1 MLREHQRRIGAT
13 LILLFAVRALHRLP
27 IPGVNHSALGAW
39 FRQVDG
45 MPSWDALRAVGGLGI
60 WPYIIASAVIVLVR
74 FARRRHTDDAPDP
87 GIERQTLLLAG
98 AIATAL
104 AYSRALMLEGLSSGD
119 VLSGIVLHPGL
130 GWRLL
135 FTVTQVAGFVF
146 LLWLAHRISR
156 DGIGNGVCVIVLS
169 DSLVHGP
176 LWVLGLLRAWSAA
189 PSRPSED
196 FLVRLLFPILPVLAA
211 VLVVALAVILGR
223 WHIEIPKSHSS
234 RSDLPRF
241 PLRVCGVGILGLST
255 AEVVLAGGAITVASL
270 LLGPIKVSAFLAS
283 GKGATGFVIA
293 WGAIA
298 FLATLMWTAW
308 VYRPT
313 GLRRS
318 LDRFERGLPAERA
331 SILAEYRSRLERIAI
346 LFALALLFLGFGS
359 RWLEQRGS
367 FLSILSPLAFFPFVV
382 ILLDLAHNYR
392 LHKEMSLALDNSEG
406 EFLCAGCGIRV
417 GEQDT
422 SCPGCGVILED
433 GAVCATHPDQP
444 AAARCIVCGTA
455 VCPDCGVQRRHRH
468 HCKEH
473 EGVETIEGWATAVTA
488 GTRLEAELIRARI
501 EESAVPA
508 RVLSNTVES
517 LFGSLGL
524 FEVNSLTPF
533 LPHREIASGRIRV
546 MVPAARLL
554 DVRKH
559 LAAFAP
565 KEQES

>member
-1 MLREHQRRIGAT
+1 M
-13 LILLFAVRALHRLP
+13 
-27 IPGVNHSALGAW
+27 
-39 FRQVDG
+39 
-45 MPSWDALRAVGGLGI
+45 
-60 WPYIIASAVIVLVR
+60 
-74 FARRRHTDDAPDP
+74 
-87 GIERQTLLLAG
+87 
-98 AIATAL
+98 
-104 AYSRALMLEGLSSGD
+104 
-119 VLSGIVLHPGL
+119 
-130 GWRLL
+130 
-135 FTVTQVAGFVF
+135 
-146 LLWLAHRISR
+146 
-156 DGIGNGVCVIVLS
+156 
-169 DSLVHGP
+169 
-176 LWVLGLLRAWSAA
+176 
-189 PSRPSED
+189 
-196 FLVRLLFPILPVLAA
+196 
-211 VLVVALAVILGR
+211 
-223 WHIEIPKSHSS
+223 
-234 RSDLPRF
+234 
-241 PLRVCGVGILGLST
+241 CGVGILGLST

-293 WGAIA
+293 WGSNCVPGNAD
-298 FLATLMWTAW
+298 
-308 VYRPT
+308 VDGVGVPPHRPPSQL
-313 GLRRS
+313 GPLREGAS
-318 LDRFERGLPAERA
+318 AERA

-392 LHKEMSLALDNSEG
+392 LHKEISLALDNSEG
-406 EFLCAGCGIRV
+406 EFLCAACGIRV